1 VVEKLAAV
9 WSSECVLKVI
19 VDISESTR
27 RSWHLEGSLAVA
39 YVTLVVG
46 LL

>member
-9 WSSECVLKVI
+9 RSSECVLKVV
-19 VDISESTR
+19 VDISEST